1 MPWDTFP
8 DGGDIHMNKAHAAID
23 PDLFGH
29 TTRLFEAKR
38 RLLAP
43 ALVEGFARQVVTR
56 LAATLAGRRPASP
69 NHISPESVAAFCDLL
84 LQPDQNRR
92 ALAFVMARRT
102 EGATIEDIYLGYIG
116 PAARLLG
123 ERWETD
129 TLTAFQVTLGAGTL
143 YALMRSLRNAS
154 TANPS
159 QETGRSALFASVP
172 GEQHG
177 IGVTV
182 AADMFR
188 QAGWDIDLQ
197 LGLDHSGLVDH
208 VARTRP
214 GVIGLSLST
223 ADRLPELVQTVLG
236 LRLVVPHAVIGVAH
250 GGDLFAADIQRIADV
265 DLIFDDAASAIDA
278 LERRMQPHTDKSV
291 AD

>member
-1 MPWDTFP
+1 
-8 DGGDIHMNKAHAAID
+8 MNKTHAVID
-23 PDLFGH
+23 LELFGH
-29 TTRLFEAKR
+29 ATQLFEEKCK
-38 RLLAP
+38 LLAP

-56 LAATLAGRRPASP
+56 LAATVAERRPAIARP
-69 NHISPESVAAFCDLL
+69 ISPESVAAFCDLL
-84 LQPDQNRR
+84 LQPDQNRL
-92 ALAFVMARRT
+92 ALAFVTARRN
-102 EGATIEDIYLGYIG
+102 EGATIEDVYLGYIG

-129 TLTAFQVTLGAGTL
+129 TLTPFQVTLGAGTL
-143 YALMRSLRNAS
+143 YALMRSLRSAPRV
-154 TANPS
+154 NPS
-159 QETGRSALFASVP
+159 QGTGRSALFASVP
-172 GEQHG
+172 GEKHG

-188 QAGWDIDLQ
+188 EAGWEIDLQ
-197 LGLDHSGLVDH
+197 LGLDHSGLVEH
-208 VARTRP
+208 VTRTRP

-250 GGDLFAADIQRIADV
+250 GGELLAADIRRIADV

-278 LERRMQPHTDKSV
+278 LERRMQRQTDQSM
-291 AD
+291 AN